1 MLRKAVLTK
10 QVYVTVDNEIG
21 MLNKLADDLADRG
34 INIEAI
40 AGYEVQGT
48 NKARIM
54 MVVEDIRR
62 ASDALKERGFTPVE
76 VREELLVELDNRPGA
91 LKAVTGLLASQDINI
106 KQIYGTAS
114 PGESPVR
121 VILSTSDNQKAL
133 VTLKKSIKK

>member
-10 QVYVTVDNEIG
+10 QLYVTVDNEIG
-21 MLNKLADDLADRG
+21 MLNKLADYMADRG
-34 INIEAI
+34 INIEAV

-54 MVVEDIRR
+54 LVVEDVRR
-62 ASDALKERGFTPVE
+62 AGDALKEKGFLTVE

-91 LKAVTGLLASQDINI
+91 LKIVTGLLASRGINI

-114 PGESPVR
+114 PGDSPVR

-133 VTLKKSIKK
+133 VALKKSIQP

>member
-1 MLRKAVLTK
+1 
-10 QVYVTVDNEIG
+10 
-21 MLNKLADDLADRG
+21 MLNKLADHMADRG
-34 INIEAI
+34 INIEAV

-54 MVVEDIRR
+54 LVVEDARR
-62 ASDALKERGFTPVE
+62 AYDALKEKGFASVE

-91 LKAVTGLLASQDINI
+91 LKIVTGLLASKEINI

-121 VILSTSDNQKAL
+121 VILATSDNQKAL

>member
-10 QVYVTVDNEIG
+10 QIYVTVDNEIG
-21 MLNKLADDLADRG
+21 MLNKLADHMADRG
-34 INIEAI
+34 INIEAV

-48 NKARIM
+48 DKARIM
-54 MVVEDIRR
+54 LVVEDVRR
-62 ASDALKERGFTPVE
+62 ASDALKEKGFASVD

-91 LKAVTGLLASQDINI
+91 LKIVTGLLAAKEINI

-121 VILSTSDNQKAL
+121 VILATSDNQKAL